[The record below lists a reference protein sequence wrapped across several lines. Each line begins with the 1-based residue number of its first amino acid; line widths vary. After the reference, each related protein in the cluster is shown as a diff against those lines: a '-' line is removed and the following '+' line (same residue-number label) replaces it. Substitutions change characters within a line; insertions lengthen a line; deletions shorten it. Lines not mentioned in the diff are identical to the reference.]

1 MKHLPKRTIIF
12 LTQVFNAVLRR
23 QYIARAWKHARVVSM
38 LKLGKDPTLPSS
50 YRHISLL
57 DIFGKLLEEI
67 LLTRVLREINDR
79 GLLRDEQFAFRQT

>member
-1 MKHLPKRTIIF
+1 
-12 LTQVFNAVLRR
+12 
-23 QYIARAWKHARVVSM
+23 M
-38 LKLGKDPTLPSS
+38 LKLGKDPTLSSS